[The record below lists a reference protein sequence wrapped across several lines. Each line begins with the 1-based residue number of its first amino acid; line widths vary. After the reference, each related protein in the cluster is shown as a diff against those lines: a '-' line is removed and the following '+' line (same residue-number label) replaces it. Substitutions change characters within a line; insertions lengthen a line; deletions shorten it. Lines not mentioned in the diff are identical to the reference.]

1 MFQPTLMLDQHRRP
15 VGSLVNFPPHTGRK
29 ETQRKS
35 QRCHLQ
41 NGVWR
46 KSKRRQKVQKT
57 AFVYAASVGFCVR
70 AWQRVNRKGTP
81 LRFCVCLRKKKKH
94 NFSCAFWSVTYQ
106 GFVLDLLADELVF
119 TQGVAGLSSD
129 GVDGPLFHL
138 LLDGAVQHEQRLP
151 STLLRKHTH
160 TQIHT

>member
-1 MFQPTLMLDQHRRP
+1 MLR
-15 VGSLVNFPPHTGRK
+15 
-29 ETQRKS
+29 
-35 QRCHLQ
+35 
-41 NGVWR
+41 VW
-46 KSKRRQKVQKT
+46 
-57 AFVYAASVGFCVR
+57 AFVSVLGSAST
-70 AWQRVNRKGTP
+70 KKHTIT
-81 LRFCVCLRKKKKH
+81 LLCVCVCTKKQ

-151 STLLRKHTH
+151 STLLQTHTH